1 MNRSREYAQGLLDKA
16 RGDQFALVRLVDL
29 PEAPLWILGFHAQQ
43 ATEKA
48 MKAVLASR
56 SIEYPPTHNLVSLTT
71 LLRENGIT
79 LPPDSEQL
87 PQLTPFGVAFRY
99 DAEPTDEQ
107 SPSFDAAWAKDCVER
122 TIIWAERLLAAEESA
137 LE

>member
-48 MKAVLASR
+48 MKAVLAGR
-56 SIEYPPTHNLVSLTT
+56 SIEYPPTHNLDSLTT
-71 LLRENGIT
+71 LLRKNGVA
-79 LPPDSEQL
+79 LPPDNAQF
-87 PQLTPFGVAFRY
+87 PQLTPFGVVFRY
-99 DAEPTDEQ
+99 DMESTDEQ
-107 SPSFDAAWAKDCVER
+107 SPSLDRAWVKDCVER
-122 TIIWAERLLAAEESA
+122 TMAWAERLLVEADGE
-137 LE
+137 

>member
-1 MNRSREYAQGLLDKA
+1 MNRSREFAQGLLSKA
-16 RGDQFALVRLVDL
+16 RGDQFALVRLVEL

-56 SIEYPPTHNLVSLTT
+56 SIEYPATHNLVSLAT

-99 DAEPTDEQ
+99 DAEPTDEKNT
-107 SPSFDAAWAKDCVER
+107 SLDTTWTKDCVER
-122 TIIWAERLLAAEESA
+122 TIVWAERLLEGEEEAA
-137 LE
+137 